1 MDTVYDLLRRAKKL
15 SEKNQVNSIS
25 PEEVGKLHEDT
36 LAYIA
41 SLEQSADSLGI
52 KKVYISKPEMEADTA
67 PIGTNGK
74 ALRFGQLVSVY
85 DGTHPDSPDNG
96 EIYAY
101 QRPGWL
107 MMGKVSEKTTLP
119 ITQEVGVSTTAVMS
133 QAAVTKMVSQYDIS
147 SDNDGK
153 KYTLQEAIN
162 VVPSHFRRGGI
173 SIKFIDSETD
183 EYTCYYNKESVWTL
197 DMEKWEKIE
206 NKIESEVSI
215 YSNGLYDG
223 FLDTN
228 GRLIR
233 RPDYKTSD
241 YLLIPKNATIKYSS
255 IYQNGIFVYNAAKEF
270 IEKIG
275 NKKGGEI
282 GPVDFPMNAMY
293 FRFSFVNTSTP
304 KVVVKSLALD
314 AYKTRINERISL
326 IENNPSNEVNLLT
339 FFPIYNSTYIKP
351 DGTNGP
357 NVAYLTSE
365 FIAIPDGSEI
375 RTYNLYNIAFYDIE
389 FNLVSKVETPSGDIL
404 TAANMPANAKYL
416 RFSAL
421 KIANSRLEVITY
433 GLIGEIDSL
442 RTELSNVQKQI
453 STLNKQFVYDKN
465 GRPYRLGVVDGK
477 ITAISANYKEVV
489 ILGNSLTWH
498 EYWGG
503 KGTNDA
509 ENWSGLNRSMSSTT
523 DEVSWPFLLQRILQ
537 KREPTAKVTGVM
549 MRDWEGKKDGERDV
563 AAIPT
568 TKTLLDA
575 ALTPATDLI
584 IFRTGENSASGN
596 ATLYKVD
603 VLRLIDYCLS
613 KSPNASVLICG
624 LFWPNMIKDAGIIA
638 AASERG
644 YQYISAGRL
653 YSDHREMYGD
663 FHIDSKTNDEVLMSH
678 LTLAHTNDLGFYL
691 WANNVADNLGYG
703 AELLNELYDI
713 DIVSTLPKGYKI
725 KETKSPY
732 KSLVTILTYESLPPI
747 VAITS
752 KSGISI
758 AAKVH
763 NITAKNINDITFACT
778 FMMPNEDVSIKLNL

>member
-1 MDTVYDLLRRAKKL
+1 MDTIYSLLKRAKEL
-15 SEKNQVNSIS
+15 KNKSQVDSIT

-41 SLEQSADSLGI
+41 SLEQSTDGLGI
-52 KKVYISKPEMEADTA
+52 KKVYQSKSAMEADTD
-67 PIGTNGK
+67 PVGTNGK
-74 ALRFGQLVSVY
+74 VLRYGQLVSIY
-85 DGTHPDSPDNG
+85 DDAHADSSENG
-96 EIYAY
+96 NIYAY
-101 QRPGWL
+101 QKPGWML
-107 MMGKVSEKTTLP
+107 MGKVTGKTTLP

-183 EYTCYYNKESVWTL
+183 EYTCYYNKGSVWTL
-197 DMEKWEKIE
+197 DLEKWEKIE

-215 YSNGLYDG
+215 YSNGLYKG

-228 GRLIR
+228 GRLIG
-233 RPDYKTSD
+233 RPDYRTSD

-255 IYQNGIFVYNAAKEF
+255 IFQNGIFVYNAAKEF

-275 NKKGGEI
+275 NKKDGEI
-282 GPVDFPMNAMY
+282 RPVDFPMNAMY

-339 FFPIYNSTYIKP
+339 FFPIYNSTFIKP
-351 DGTNGP
+351 DGTNGA
-357 NVAYLTSE
+357 NVAFLTSE

-375 RTYNLYNIAFYDIE
+375 RTHNLFNIAFYDIE
-389 FNLVSKVETPSGDIL
+389 FKLVSKVETPSGDLL

-421 KIANSRLEVITY
+421 KTANSRLEVITY

-453 STLNKQFVYDKN
+453 STLNKKFVYDKN

-477 ITAISANYKEVV
+477 ITAISATYKEVV

-523 DEVSWPFLLQRILQ
+523 DDVSWPFLLQRILQ

-549 MRDWEGKKDGERDV
+549 MRNWEGEKDGERDV

-568 TKTLLDA
+568 TKALLDA
-575 ALTPATDLI
+575 ALTPTTDLI

-596 ATLYKVD
+596 AALYKED

-725 KETKSPY
+725 KEAKSPY
-732 KSLVTILTYESLPPI
+732 KSLVTILTYESLPPT